1 MSPWT
6 QAAAQTGASSARAP
20 AHLVPQPIAS
30 ATHLIVQSSISLW
43 LSRAASG
50 SSSAAAAAA
59 TTKAAVARMRR
70 KRGAYRRAVAAM
82 ACAGRRTSRA
92 SDRHP
97 AVGGRRQIEGRRGV
111 LDDDATPLCPAH
123 PAAHSIVF
131 MANSITCEAHPI
143 MQSMGLPPR
152 RAASGS
158 AGSPVPSA
166 TASTRLIRR
175 AASSGLVAAAA

>member
-1 MSPWT
+1 MRGPHRHRFVVGLLSC
-6 QAAAQTGASSARAP
+6 
-20 AHLVPQPIAS
+20 S
-30 ATHLIVQSSISLW
+30 ATPASPPRPWH
-43 LSRAASG
+43 SR
-50 SSSAAAAAA
+50 
-59 TTKAAVARMRR
+59 
-70 KRGAYRRAVAAM
+70 
-82 ACAGRRTSRA
+82 SRA